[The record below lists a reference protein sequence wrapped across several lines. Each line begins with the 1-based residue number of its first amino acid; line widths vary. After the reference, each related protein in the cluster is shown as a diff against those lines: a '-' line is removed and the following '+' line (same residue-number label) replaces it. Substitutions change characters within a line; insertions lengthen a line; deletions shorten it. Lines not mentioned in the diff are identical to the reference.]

1 MESRKVTSAVPKN
14 SAGDGGAMT
23 DLHTGR
29 RTKMD
34 LTNVMELQG
43 TEIIADGV
51 ELAAST
57 ASDGC

>member
-1 MESRKVTSAVPKN
+1 
-14 SAGDGGAMT
+14 
-23 DLHTGR
+23 
-29 RTKMD
+29 MD

-43 TEIIADGV
+43 TEIVADGV